1 MPSTDPSLSEID
13 LGFAPHNVF
22 FGDVV
27 YAPGGT
33 YGPRVQPNYQLI
45 LIHYG
50 HVTLDI
56 GSQSYRLSRGEVALL
71 KPGHR
76 EFFSFAEGTRTR
88 HSWCHFDWSLPG
100 PAATSID
107 ALAFSAP
114 ISERL
119 EHLVNL
125 GLSLQHDP
133 YALTP
138 SLAHLAGA
146 AFWEFV
152 ATQRKRFSGVH
163 HATVPTAV
171 SRVQTYIV
179 QHYAED
185 LTLRQLSVVAC
196 VTPEHLSRLFSRY
209 LGSTPMRY
217 LWSVR
222 VQQSVVRL
230 RHTGLSVEEIA
241 YQCGFKSAAHFSK
254 KFRTLCAQTP
264 SQVRASHLQGAP
276 DLERLETP

>member
-1 MPSTDPSLSEID
+1 MPSTDQSLSEID
-13 LGFAPHNVF
+13 ARPAPHNVF

-50 HVTLDI
+50 HVTLEI
-56 GSQSYRLSRGEVALL
+56 GSRVYTLGKGEVALL

-76 EFFSFAEGTRTR
+76 EFFSFATATRTR

-100 PAATSID
+100 PAATSIET
-107 ALAFSAP
+107 LAFSAP
-114 ISERL
+114 ISERM
-119 EHLVNL
+119 EHLINL

-133 YALTP
+133 YALAP

-152 ATQRKRFSGVH
+152 ATQRKRFSRAH

-179 QHYAED
+179 QHYAQD
-185 LTLRQLSVVAC
+185 LTLRDLSEVAC

-209 LGSTPMRY
+209 LGNTPIRY

-222 VQQSVVRL
+222 VQQSLLRL

-254 KFRTLCAQTP
+254 KFKSLRGQTP
-264 SQVRASHLQGAP
+264 SQVRASHLHDAP
-276 DLERLETP
+276 DLKRLESP